1 VTTTTTPIYHI
12 QYQENGCIDR
22 KPPIDTTKKTKS
34 VVKMDPVLKI
44 EEDLDDV
51 VTVREISTQTSP
63 IMSKLRNVHNTSST
77 LWTSEE
83 SIARGPENA
92 DEDNK

>member
-1 VTTTTTPIYHI
+1 
-12 QYQENGCIDR
+12 
-22 KPPIDTTKKTKS
+22 
-34 VVKMDPVLKI
+34 
-44 EEDLDDV
+44 
-51 VTVREISTQTSP
+51 
-63 IMSKLRNVHNTSST
+63 MSKLRNVHNTSST